1 MDTLSQTQTC
11 TIFDRESC
19 IQDLKDLAK
28 GLADRDIQIK
38 NNLASIVS
46 ILNDKTLKTDIIK
59 IRKIKHILKNG

>member
-1 MDTLSQTQTC
+1 MDTLTQAC

-28 GLADRDIQIK
+28 VLADRDIQIK
-38 NNLASIVS
+38 NNLASIIS
-46 ILNDKTLKTDIIK
+46 ILNDKTIKTDIIK